1 MGRLK
6 NPALRDLASD
16 YAARIERLNP
26 FEVEEIPDENLNTK
40 MSLAEILEREAQK
53 IERRLKPGSC
63 LVVLDERGQQLS
75 SMDLAQ
81 CLGDKMALSVHREIV
96 FIVGGAQGLSARLK
110 QRADLL
116 LGLSK
121 LTLPHQ
127 LARVL
132 LLEQVYRAL
141 TILKNFPYHHE
152 G

>member
-1 MGRLK
+1 MGRVK
-6 NPALRDLASD
+6 NSALRDVALD
-16 YAARIERLNP
+16 YTARIERLNP
-26 FEVEEIPDENLNTK
+26 FEVEEIPDESLNNK
-40 MSLAEILEREAQK
+40 VAVAEILEREAQK

-63 LVVLDERGQQLS
+63 LVVLDERGCQLT
-75 SMDLAQ
+75 SMDWAQ
-81 CLGDKMALSVHREIV
+81 CLGDKMGLSVYREIV
-96 FIVGGAQGLSARLK
+96 FVLGGAQGLSSRLK

-127 LARVL
+127 LARVF